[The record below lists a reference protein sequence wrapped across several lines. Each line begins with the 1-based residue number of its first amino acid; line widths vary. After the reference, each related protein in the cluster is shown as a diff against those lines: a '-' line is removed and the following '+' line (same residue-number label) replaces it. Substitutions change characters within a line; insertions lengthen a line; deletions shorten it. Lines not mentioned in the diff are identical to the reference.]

1 MKDLRTLLEGSILAD
16 VEDTLNVTNV
26 EALCK
31 TIEKGLLSD
40 NASKQKKAVE
50 ELKNIVKEANCKEL
64 NSAKE
69 VEPMKVYAQ
78 FDYKASWGTTYDFI
92 LFWKNNNDII
102 HGSFIENYGKPI
114 QLLSDPMSFAGHM
127 INPKIAQLYN
137 LTDSKYKDLFNE
149 LNENIFIKLF
159 KRK

>member
-1 MKDLRTLLEGSILAD
+1 MKDLRTLLEASILD
-16 VEDTLNVTNV
+16 VEDTLNVTGA

-50 ELKNIVKEANCKEL
+50 ELKNLVKEANCKEL
-64 NSAKE
+64 NPAKE

-92 LFWKNNNDII
+92 LFWKDNDIMR
-102 HGSFIENYGKPI
+102 GSFIENYGKPI
-114 QLLSDPMSFAGHM
+114 QVLSDPMSFVGHM
-127 INPKIAQLYN
+127 INPKVAQLYN
-137 LTDSKYKDLFNE
+137 LTDSKYKDLFND
-149 LNENIFIKLF
+149 LNANIFIKLF

>member
-1 MKDLRTLLEGSILAD
+1 MKDLKTLLEGSILAD

-26 EALCK
+26 EASCK
-31 TIEKGLLSD
+31 IIEKGLLSD

-92 LFWKNNNDII
+92 LFWINDDIM

-114 QLLSDPMSFAGHM
+114 QVLRNNMSFVGHM
-127 INPKIAQLYN
+127 INPKVAQLYN
-137 LTDSKYKDLFNE
+137 LTDSKYKDLFND

-159 KRK
+159 KKK

>member
-1 MKDLRTLLEGSILAD
+1 MKDLKTLLEGSILAD

-31 TIEKGLLSD
+31 VIEKDLLSN
-40 NASKQKKAVE
+40 NASKQKQAVE
-50 ELKNIVKEANCKEL
+50 ELKNLVKEANCKEL

-92 LFWKNNNDII
+92 LFWKDNDIMR
-102 HGSFIENYGKPI
+102 GSFIENYGKPI
-114 QLLSDPMSFAGHM
+114 QALSGHMSFTGHM
-127 INPKIAQLYN
+127 INPKVAKLYN

-149 LNENIFIKLF
+149 LNANIFIKLF

>member
-1 MKDLRTLLEGSILAD
+1 MKDLKTLLEGSILAD
-16 VEDTLNVTNV
+16 VEDTLNVSGA

-40 NASKQKKAVE
+40 NANKQKKAVE
-50 ELKNIVKEANCKEL
+50 ELKTLVKEANCKEL

-92 LFWKNNNDII
+92 LFWTDDDIMR
-102 HGSFIENYGKPI
+102 GSFIENYGKPI
-114 QLLSDPMSFAGHM
+114 QVLSGPMSFTGHM
-127 INPKIAQLYN
+127 INPKVAQLYN
-137 LTDSKYKDLFNE
+137 LTNSKYKDLFNE
-149 LNENIFIKLF
+149 LNANIFIKLF
-159 KRK
+159 KKK

>member
-1 MKDLRTLLEGSILAD
+1 MKDLKTLLEGSILAD
-16 VEDTLNVTNV
+16 VEDTLNVTGA

-50 ELKNIVKEANCKEL
+50 ELKNLVKEANCKEL

-92 LFWKNNNDII
+92 LFWKDNDIMR
-102 HGSFIENYGKPI
+102 GSFIENYGKPI
-114 QLLSDPMSFAGHM
+114 QVLSDPMSFVGHM
-127 INPKIAQLYN
+127 INPKVAQLYN
-137 LTDSKYKDLFNE
+137 LTDSKYKDLFSE
-149 LNENIFIKLF
+149 LNANIFIKLF
-159 KRK
+159 KKK

>member
-1 MKDLRTLLEGSILAD
+1 MKDLRDILEGSLLAD

-31 TIEKGLLSD
+31 VIEKDLLSN
-40 NASKQKKAVE
+40 NASKQKQAVE
-50 ELKNIVKEANCKEL
+50 ELKNLVKEANCKEL

-92 LFWKNNNDII
+92 LFWKDNDIMR
-102 HGSFIENYGKPI
+102 GSFIENYGKPI
-114 QLLSDPMSFAGHM
+114 QVLSGHMSFTGHM
-127 INPKIAQLYN
+127 INPKVAKLYN
-137 LTDSKYKDLFNE
+137 LTDSKYKDLFDE
-149 LNENIFIKLF
+149 LNANIFIKLF

>member
-1 MKDLRTLLEGSILAD
+1 MKDLKTLLEGSILAD
-16 VEDTLNVTNV
+16 VEDTLNVTDT

-64 NSAKE
+64 NSSKE

-92 LFWKNNNDII
+92 LFWINDDIMY
-102 HGSFIENYGKPI
+102 GSFIENYGKPI
-114 QLLSDPMSFAGHM
+114 QVLKNNMSFVGHM
-127 INPKIAQLYN
+127 INPKVAKLYN
-137 LTDSKYKDLFNE
+137 LTDSKYKDSFNE

>member
-1 MKDLRTLLEGSILAD
+1 MKDLKTLLEGSILAD
-16 VEDTLNVTNV
+16 VEDTLNVTGA

-31 TIEKGLLSD
+31 TIEKGLLSN

-50 ELKNIVKEANCKEL
+50 ELKNLVKEANCKEL
-64 NSAKE
+64 NSVKE

-92 LFWKNNNDII
+92 LFWKDNDIMR
-102 HGSFIENYGKPI
+102 GSFIENYGKPI
-114 QLLSDPMSFAGHM
+114 QVLSDPMSFVGHM
-127 INPKIAQLYN
+127 INPKVAQLYN
-137 LTDSKYKDLFNE
+137 LTDSKYKDLFND
-149 LNENIFIKLF
+149 LNANIFIKLF

>member
-1 MKDLRTLLEGSILAD
+1 MKDLKTLLEGSILAD
-16 VEDTLNVTNV
+16 VEDTLNVTNA

-92 LFWKNNNDII
+92 LFWINDDIMY
-102 HGSFIENYGKPI
+102 GSFIENYGKPI
-114 QLLSDPMSFAGHM
+114 QVLKNNMSFVGHM
-127 INPKIAQLYN
+127 INPKVAKLYN
-137 LTDSKYKDLFNE
+137 LTDSKYKDSFNE

>member
-1 MKDLRTLLEGSILAD
+1 MKDLKTLLEGSILAD
-16 VEDTLNVTNV
+16 VEDTLNVTGA

-78 FDYKASWGTTYDFI
+78 FDYKSSWDSTYDFM
-92 LFWKNNNDII
+92 LFWVSNDIMY
-102 HGSFIENYGKPI
+102 GSFIENYGKPI
-114 QLLSDPMSFAGHM
+114 QVLSDNISFVGHM
-127 INPKIAQLYN
+127 INPKVAQLYN
-137 LTDSKYKDLFNE
+137 LTDSKYKDLFND

-159 KRK
+159 KKK

>member
-1 MKDLRTLLEGSILAD
+1 MKTLKEILEASILD
-16 VEDTLNVTNV
+16 VEDTLNVTGA

-50 ELKNIVKEANCKEL
+50 ELKTLVKEANCKEL

-92 LFWKNNNDII
+92 LFWTDDDIMR
-102 HGSFIENYGKPI
+102 GSFIENYGKPI
-114 QLLSDPMSFAGHM
+114 QVLSDPMHFVGHM
-127 INPKIAQLYN
+127 INPKVAQLYN

-149 LNENIFIKLF
+149 LNANIFIKLF
-159 KRK
+159 KKK

>member
-1 MKDLRTLLEGSILAD
+1 MKSLYESILD
-16 VEDTLNVTNV
+16 VDNNIDNINIY
-26 EALCK
+26 K
-31 TIEKGLLSD
+31 MIEHGLLSN

-50 ELKNIVKEANCKEL
+50 ELKNLVKEANCKEL
-64 NSAKE
+64 NSSKE

-92 LFWKNNNDII
+92 LFWIDNNRMY
-102 HGSFIENYGKPI
+102 GSFIENYGKPI
-114 QLLSDPMSFAGHM
+114 QVLKNNMSFVGHM
-127 INPKIAQLYN
+127 INPKVAKLYN
-137 LTDSKYKDLFNE
+137 LTDSKYKNSFDE

>member
-1 MKDLRTLLEGSILAD
+1 MKDLKTLLEASILD
-16 VEDTLNVTNV
+16 VEDTLNITGA

-50 ELKNIVKEANCKEL
+50 ELKNLVKEANCKEL

-92 LFWKNNNDII
+92 LFWKDNDIMR
-102 HGSFIENYGKPI
+102 GSFIENYGKPI
-114 QLLSDPMSFAGHM
+114 QVLSDPMSFVGHM
-127 INPKIAQLYN
+127 INPKVAQLYN
-137 LTDSKYKDLFNE
+137 LTDSKYKDSFDE
-149 LNENIFIKLF
+149 LNANIFIKLF
-159 KRK
+159 KKK

>member
-1 MKDLRTLLEGSILAD
+1 MKDLKTLLEGSLLAD
-16 VEDTLNVTNV
+16 VEDTLNVSGA

-31 TIEKGLLSD
+31 TIEKELLSD

-50 ELKNIVKEANCKEL
+50 ELKNLVKEANCKEL

-92 LFWKNNNDII
+92 LFWKDNDIMR
-102 HGSFIENYGKPI
+102 GSFIENYGKPI
-114 QLLSDPMSFAGHM
+114 QVLSGHMSFTGHM
-127 INPKIAQLYN
+127 INPKVAKLYN
-137 LTDSKYKDLFNE
+137 QTESKNKDLFD
-149 LNENIFIKLF
+149 
-159 KRK
+159 

>member
-1 MKDLRTLLEGSILAD
+1 MKDLKTLLEGSILAD
-16 VEDTLNVTNV
+16 VEDTLNVSGA

-50 ELKNIVKEANCKEL
+50 ELKNLVKEANCKEL

-78 FDYKASWGTTYDFI
+78 FDYKANWGTMYDFI
-92 LFWKNNNDII
+92 LFWVNNDIMY
-102 HGSFIENYGKPI
+102 GSVIENYGKPI
-114 QLLSDPMSFAGHM
+114 QVLHDPMSFVGHM
-127 INPKIAQLYN
+127 INPKVAQLYN
-137 LTDSKYKDLFNE
+137 LTDSKYKDLFNT

>member
-1 MKDLRTLLEGSILAD
+1 MKDLKTLLEGSILAD

-50 ELKNIVKEANCKEL
+50 ELKNLVKEANCKEL

-92 LFWKNNNDII
+92 LFWKDNDII
-102 HGSFIENYGKPI
+102 RGSFIENYGKPI
-114 QLLSDPMSFAGHM
+114 QVLSDPMSFVGHM
-127 INPKIAQLYN
+127 INPKVAQLYN

-149 LNENIFIKLF
+149 LNANIFIKLF

>member
-1 MKDLRTLLEGSILAD
+1 MKDLKTLLEGSILAD

-26 EALCK
+26 EASCK
-31 TIEKGLLSD
+31 IIEKGLLSD

-50 ELKNIVKEANCKEL
+50 ELKNLVKEANCKEL

-69 VEPMKVYAQ
+69 VEHMKVYAQ

-92 LFWKNNNDII
+92 LFWKDNDIMR
-102 HGSFIENYGKPI
+102 GSFIENYGKPI
-114 QLLSDPMSFAGHM
+114 QVLSDPMSFVGHM
-127 INPKIAQLYN
+127 INPKVAQLYN

-149 LNENIFIKLF
+149 LNANIFIKLF

>member
-1 MKDLRTLLEGSILAD
+1 MKDLKTLLEGSILAD
-16 VEDTLNVTNV
+16 VEDTLNVTGA

-31 TIEKGLLSD
+31 TIEKGLLSN

-50 ELKNIVKEANCKEL
+50 ELKNLVKEANCKEL
-64 NSAKE
+64 NSSQE

-78 FDYKASWGTTYDFI
+78 FDYKASWGTTYDFM
-92 LFWKNNNDII
+92 LFWVNTETVY
-102 HGSFIENYGKPI
+102 GSFIENYGKPI
-114 QLLSDPMSFAGHM
+114 QVLSDNISFVAHM
-127 INPKIAQLYN
+127 INPKVAELYN
-137 LTDSKYKDLFNE
+137 LTDSKYKNLFDK